1 MTLPY
6 ERTRAILSTEQ
17 FLKDLAYTAT
27 YKRVPTAVKQQAISL
42 LHHYPHKNDLKM
54 THTGW
59 GSKLHE
65 FMFECPIGDPDETF
79 L

>member
-6 ERTRAILSTEQ
+6 ERTRAVIRTEA
-17 FLKDLAYTAT
+17 FLLEIANGKK
-27 YKRVPTAVKQQAISL
+27 YKRVPRELKFAAESL
-42 LHHYPHKNDLKM
+42 LRHYPRASDLKM
-54 THTGW
+54 TYNGW

-65 FMFECPIGDPDETF
+65 FMFECPFGDPDEPF